1 MATVTLR
8 VPELLVALIA
18 TLRLL
23 WCWIRGRHDLREW
36 PWIKVESRGM
46 RMRPYRQCRSC
57 GAIAAT
63 EQGRLLLVENPNDD
77 VAAQLRA
84 RPLIW
89 RNA

>member
-1 MATVTLR
+1 MTVTFHVPGWLAALAATVR
-8 VPELLVALIA
+8 M
-18 TLRLL
+18 L
-23 WCWIRGRHDLREW
+23 WCFMRGKHRLDEW
-36 PWIKVESRGM
+36 PWVRVESRGM

-89 RNA
+89 RNT